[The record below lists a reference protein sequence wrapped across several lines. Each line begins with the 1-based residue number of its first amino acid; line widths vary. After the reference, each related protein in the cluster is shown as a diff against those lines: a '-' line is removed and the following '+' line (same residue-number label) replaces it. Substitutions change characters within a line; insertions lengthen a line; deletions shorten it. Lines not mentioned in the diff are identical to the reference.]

1 MLPSELSDP
10 DKVKLLEYIH
20 KKYEW
25 CRNKNSVKYMATIL
39 LRTGVKYK
47 D

>member
-1 MLPSELSDP
+1 MLPSELSDT
-10 DKVKLLEYIH
+10 DKVKLLEFIQ

-25 CRNKNSVKYMATIL
+25 CKSKKSIKYLAIIL
-39 LRTGVKYK
+39 LRTGVKWK